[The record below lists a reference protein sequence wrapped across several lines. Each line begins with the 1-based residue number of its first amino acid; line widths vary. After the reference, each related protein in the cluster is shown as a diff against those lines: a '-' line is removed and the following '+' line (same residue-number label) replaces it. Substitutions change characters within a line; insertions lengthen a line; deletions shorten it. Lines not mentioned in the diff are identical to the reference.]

1 MVDWLYSLTSEN
13 RPNTTNIIVSRQDVN
28 LKCCFLLISMVVDKA
43 HRFKIGT
50 KSVGSASFR
59 SGSES
64 TGQASGVDW
73 KWTGKGG
80 VASFQNLKV
89 TSKNIK

>member
-28 LKCCFLLISMVVDKA
+28 LKCFFLLINMVVDKA
-43 HRFKIGT
+43 HRFIIGT

-64 TGQASGVDW
+64 KGQA
-73 KWTGKGG
+73 GG
-80 VASFQNLKV
+80 GELEINRKMGGCKLSKLK
-89 TSKNIK
+89 SD

>member
-1 MVDWLYSLTSEN
+1 MVVWLYSVTSEN

-28 LKCCFLLISMVVDKA
+28 LKCFFLLINMVVNTV
-43 HRFKIGT
+43 HRFIIGT

-64 TGQASGVDW
+64 KEQAGGVDW
-73 KWTGKGG
+73 
-80 VASFQNLKV
+80 NLK
-89 TSKNIK
+89 SD

>member
-1 MVDWLYSLTSEN
+1 MVHWLYSLTSEN

-43 HRFKIGT
+43 HRFRIGT
-50 KSVGSASFR
+50 KSMGSASFR

-64 TGQASGVDW
+64 KGQA
-73 KWTGKGG
+73 GG
-80 VASFQNLKV
+80 SELEMNRKIGGMQAFK
-89 TSKNIK
+89 T